1 MNPAETQQK
10 LRALISLLDEPDNN
24 ALGFINNQILSYGS
38 EAILPLEEAWENTFD
53 TTLQERI
60 ENIIHS
66 IQQEALFHELSNW
79 ANFGHA
85 DLIRGCYL
93 VAKFQFPSLKQ
104 ETVSEAINK
113 IRKDIWLELN
123 NDLTSL
129 EKIKVLNH
137 ILYGVH
143 KFEGVKIE
151 EGNLQ
156 PNHINIL
163 LESHKGYP
171 VSLGA
176 LYIILAQSLDLPVYG
191 VDLPQHFIVAYTR
204 TPVDEKKPLMQPSD
218 VLFYINPNSKGAV
231 FTLKQIEY
239 FLRQMKITQQ
249 PSHYLPCNNRV
260 IIRRMM
266 NEMLQSLISSGP
278 EEKLNEFKALMS
290 ALD

>member
-1 MNPAETQQK
+1 MKPEETQQK
-10 LRALISLLDEPDNN
+10 LRALISLLDEPDNS
-24 ALGFINNQILSYGS
+24 ALGFISNQILAYGV
-38 EAILPLEEAWENTFD
+38 EAILPLEEAWEDTFD
-53 TTLQERI
+53 TSLQERI

-66 IQQEALFHELSNW
+66 IQQDSLFHELSNW
-79 ANFGHA
+79 SNFSHT
-85 DLIRGCYL
+85 DLVRGCYL
-93 VAKFQFPSLKQ
+93 VARFQYPSLKQ
-104 ETVSEAINK
+104 ESISDAINK

-137 ILYGVH
+137 ILFGVH
-143 KFEGVKIE
+143 KFAGLNNE
-151 EGNLQ
+151 EGNSQ
-156 PNHINIL
+156 PNLINIL
-163 LESHKGYP
+163 LESRKGYP

-204 TPVDEKKPLMQPSD
+204 ALVDEKKPLIEASD
-218 VLFYINPNSKGAV
+218 VLFYINPYSKGAV

-266 NEMLQSLISSGP
+266 NEVLQSYISIGT
-278 EEKLNEFKALMS
+278 EEKINEFKALMK